1 MAPLPVLMEELPHQ
15 IIPFNRKRMESC
27 WVVYS
32 QVECLNLK
40 LLDDLVRFFP
50 WFSVK
55 LYLIV
60 LFIGT
65 ISSST
70 PSLNNNESD
79 KSPSPKLTPSK
90 NFDSIQDQLKKQLHN
105 PSDTRA
111 RGPPPPAPTRHVRI
125 LLSFK

>member
-1 MAPLPVLMEELPHQ
+1 MEPLPVLMEELPHQ
-15 IIPFNRKRMESC
+15 TIPFNRNRMESRL
-27 WVVYS
+27 VVYS

-40 LLDDLVRFFP
+40 LLDDLVTFLPRVFL
-50 WFSVK
+50 VK
-55 LYLIV
+55 LYLNV

-90 NFDSIQDQLKKQLHN
+90 HFDSIQDQLKKQLHN

-111 RGPPPPAPTRHVRI
+111 RGPPPPAPTRHVSVI
-125 LLSFK
+125 